1 MGDEAPLLEGHISR
15 AFDGDLAALQMRVVA
30 MGGLVLNQVQT
41 SCHAYAHWLTEDAR
55 LVTSREPQVNA
66 LELEIDEDAQ
76 RVIARR
82 QPVASDLRAIMVIE
96 RVLTD
101 LERMGDEANK
111 IARLVLLDARR
122 SGSASGSAPG
132 VATARDVRQLGRLAA
147 AMVRSGVEAFD
158 QLDADAA
165 ELVVQRD
172 SELDTEYAAGLR
184 RLLSRA
190 MEDPRRLQHAVE
202 AAFVLKS
209 IERIGDHARNL
220 ALQVIYLVRGD
231 AGRAARAAALVGH
244 PT

>member
-30 MGGLVLNQVQT
+30 MGGLVLSQVQT
-41 SCHAYAHWLTEDAR
+41 ACHAYAHWLAEDAR

-82 QPVASDLRAIMVIE
+82 QPVASDLRAVMAIE

-111 IARLVLLDARR
+111 IARLVLVDARR
-122 SGSASGSAPG
+122 SGSATGSAPG
-132 VATARDVRQLGRLAA
+132 AATARDVRQLGRLAA
-147 AMVRSGVEAFD
+147 VMVRAAVEAFD
-158 QLDADAA
+158 RLDAAGA

-172 SELDTEYAAGLR
+172 AELDSEYAAGLR

-209 IERIGDHARNL
+209 IERVGDHARNL

-231 AGRAARAAALVGH
+231 SARAARAAALVGH
-244 PT
+244 PP